1 MYTYYNMDTI
11 NEHKLLINDEDGE
24 ELEIVDL
31 QTDNETTTLENS
43 NVLGPL
49 LGSTLR
55 ITYSTNKVLETS
67 LTLRQCNSDYGRF
80 NGSKYSNNPL
90 PEFDRCTTKGCIS
103 PLRRFE
109 NIIGHFAQYKNE
121 NNNLQT
127 RIICLKPEITTTM
140 KEFAESIKIELGS
153 SMRRGRLWNLQGCNL
168 CSNSKDGKWTYRNED
183 LNIKLSS
190 ALDLISVSFPT
201 PLSVHTQHA
210 WLESEEAKDTS
221 NVLGIFKHPEET
233 TAVTGLF
240 GTLQN
245 NQLIDLAQ
253 EDSGSTIDADL
264 RYKDV
269 DIPGFLCSGHT
280 AHSTEAGRVRRVCD
294 KLFVRIFNDSMLIQL
309 CKACEISDKYNKDKK
324 EWILFCMGKM
334 VYCSTESILVLRNF
348 LISCSSIN
356 IHIPTM
362 YINSEMHTVIVSISS
377 GVLLKRDINNLIV
390 STMSS
395 YSDIWPDGKY
405 VPMFPA
411 INTEEG
417 FRYYFSSFFQL
428 TPYIAFDRPP
438 RTLISSVQSVQ
449 VVTTPYGAGTSS
461 VAPNHTS
468 KPLVSTPL
476 IEDLLNSS
484 ECGLPDYMPGE
495 DLVVCFANFNDTNED
510 SIMMSEGSVGRG
522 LFSYLGYSVHVVNSN
537 ENIPEV
543 GKYAH
548 IKENRWWKT
557 YSRRQTEPP
566 RPVKLKD
573 RNTKVIPL
581 LAGGDG
587 RGRIISTNN
596 TQSGQI
602 SVKVLRY
609 STSASG
615 DKIASGHGQKGV
627 IKLIPEQDMP
637 WGVDE
642 NGETI
647 RFDIVISVSSI
658 SNRLTVG
665 QYYEMV
671 SGIEAAKEG
680 RRLIISP
687 SQYHNNHSE
696 TVLYNGITG
705 ELIERTSSNGDI
717 PILASWGISRVWQ
730 MTQLTWDKQH
740 YVHNTAGRHSIVTG
754 IGRTAGG
761 GIKFG
766 EMETHATD
774 ASGLSA
780 PCEEAISRIDLID
793 TQLCTRCS
801 ELTNTCI
808 CGDNR
813 VVTNIS
819 IPYSMMVFA
828 DSNVLTSGYVSK
840 FRVSF

>member
-1 MYTYYNMDTI
+1 MDET
-11 NEHKLLINDEDGE
+11 NEHKLLINDEDGG
-24 ELEIVDL
+24 ELEIADL
-31 QTDNETTTLENS
+31 QTNSEITTIENS
-43 NVLGPL
+43 NALGPL
-49 LGSTLR
+49 LNNKLQV
-55 ITYSTNKVLETS
+55 TYSTNKILEAS
-67 LTLRQCNSDYGRF
+67 LTLRQCNSEYGRF
-80 NGSKYSNNPL
+80 NGSKYSNNSL

-103 PLRRFE
+103 PLRKFE

-121 NNNLQT
+121 NNSLQT
-127 RIICLKPEITTTM
+127 RIICLKPEIVTTM
-140 KEFAESIKIELGS
+140 KEFAESIRIELGS
-153 SMRRGRLWNLQGCNL
+153 SIRRGRLWNLQGCDL
-168 CSNSKDGKWTYRNED
+168 CSGSKDGKWVYKNENLD
-183 LNIKLSS
+183 VKLSS
-190 ALDLISVSFPT
+190 ALNLISISFPT

-210 WLESEEAKDTS
+210 WLECEEAKDI
-221 NVLGIFKHPEET
+221 NNILGIFKRPEET

-253 EDSGSTIDADL
+253 EDSGSTIDVDL

-294 KLFVRIFNDSMLIQL
+294 RVFVRILNDFMLIQL
-309 CKACEISDKYNKDKK
+309 CRACEISDKYNKDKK

-334 VYCSTESILVLRNF
+334 VYCTTKSILLLRNF
-348 LISCSSIN
+348 LISCSSSN
-356 IHIPTM
+356 IHIPTI
-362 YINSEMHTVIVSISS
+362 YINSEAHTAILSISS
-377 GVLLKRDINNLIV
+377 GVLLKRDINNLVV

-395 YSDIWPDGKY
+395 YSDPWPDNRY
-405 VPMFPA
+405 IPMFPTM
-411 INTEEG
+411 NTEEG
-417 FRYYFSSFFQL
+417 FKFYFSSFFQL

-476 IEDLLNSS
+476 IEDLLNSP
-484 ECGLPDYMPGE
+484 ECKLPDYMPGE

-522 LFSYLGYSVHVVNSN
+522 LFSYLAYSVHVVNSN

-548 IKENRWWKT
+548 IKENRWWKS

-566 RPVKLKD
+566 RSMNGSKKA
-573 RNTKVIPL
+573 IPL

-587 RGRIISTNN
+587 RGKIISINN

-609 STSASG
+609 STPASG
-615 DKIASGHGQKGV
+615 DKMASGHGQKGV

-637 WGVDE
+637 WGIDE
-642 NGETI
+642 NGEVVK
-647 RFDIVISVSSI
+647 FDMIISLSSI

-665 QYYEMV
+665 QYYEMI
-671 SGIEAAKEG
+671 SGIEAAREG
-680 RRLIISP
+680 RRLVVSP
-687 SQYHNNHSE
+687 SQYHDNHSE
-696 TVLYNGITG
+696 TVLYSGITG
-705 ELIERTSSNGDI
+705 ELIERTSDNGDI
-717 PILASWGISRVWQ
+717 PILATWGISRVWQ

-740 YVHNTAGRHSIVTG
+740 YVHNTAGKQSILTG
-754 IGRTAGG
+754 VGRTAGG

-774 ASGLSA
+774 ASGLTG
-780 PCEEAISRIDLID
+780 PCEELVSRIDLID
-793 TQLCTRCS
+793 TQLCTRCN
-801 ELTNTCI
+801 ELTNTCV
-808 CGDNR
+808 CEDDR
-813 VVTNIS
+813 VVTNVS

-828 DSNVLTSGYVSK
+828 DSNLLTSGYVSK
-840 FRVSF
+840 FKVSF